1 MGALENAALDVAIA
15 KIGAAED
22 EIAAAEA
29 CALWFQERAAYEGK
43 YDFPLVGWDPQLRS
57 WWLFERTSWDGV
69 ARWRPDRTGF
79 VQRLIA
85 EFLGVWGATKLARKT
100 ARVHASIE
108 RLLTFSDRIVL
119 EPGRWDEDPDLLGT
133 PAGVIN
139 LRTGELRP
147 HKPELRIS
155 KYTAVTPASDDD
167 DWVPER
173 WDRFLME
180 ALQGDVDAI
189 EALQQYIGYAATGHT
204 REHTFLALLGRGGA
218 GVSTFVN
225 ACMHVLG
232 DYAKATAAETF
243 TSSSTDK
250 HPADLAAL
258 VGVRLV
264 VAPEVERGRRW
275 AESRL
280 KSFTAGDPISARV
293 MRGDPFTFRP
303 VAKVIVT
310 GNSLPGLSAV
320 DPAIRRRLLVK
331 EFNNVPATPQRDLL
345 ERLIDDEGPQILRW
359 IIEGASIWYERG
371 LDVPGSMRAAADRY
385 LDTEDV
391 LGIWLDECVEVD
403 AGASESSAE
412 LFRSWRATC
421 EARNEAPGTAKAF
434 AQLLQGRGFKSDK
447 NVMDAVSGRYRRG
460 FRGLRLRT

>member
-1 MGALENAALDVAIA
+1 MH
-15 KIGAAED
+15 
-22 EIAAAEA
+22 
-29 CALWFQERAAYEGK
+29 
-43 YDFPLVGWDPQLRS
+43 S
-57 WWLFERTSWDGV
+57 
-69 ARWRPDRTGF
+69 
-79 VQRLIA
+79 
-85 EFLGVWGATKLARKT
+85 
-100 ARVHASIE
+100 SIE
-108 RLLTFSDRIVL
+108 RLLTFNDRIVL

-133 PAGVIN
+133 PAGVID
-139 LRTGELRP
+139 LRTGEL
-147 HKPELRIS
+147 KPYTPEHRIS
-155 KYTAVTPASDDD
+155 KYTAVAPAADDD

-173 WDRFLME
+173 WERFLTE
-180 ALQGDVDAI
+180 ALQDDVDAI
-189 EALQQYIGYAATGHT
+189 EALRQFLGYCATGHT
-204 REHTFLALLGRGGA
+204 REHVFLALLGRGGA

-225 ACMHVLG
+225 TCMHVLG
-232 DYAKATAAETF
+232 SYAQATSPETF
-243 TSSSTDK
+243 TSSPNDK

-331 EFNNVPATPQRDLL
+331 TFDNVPAIPQRDLL
-345 ERLIDDEGPQILRW
+345 ERLVEQEGSQILRW

-371 LDVPGSMRAAADRY
+371 LDIPGSMRAAADRY

-391 LGIWLDECVEVD
+391 LGIWLDECVVVD
-403 AGASESSAE
+403 KDASESSAE
-412 LFRSWRATC
+412 LFRSWRELC
-421 EARNEAPGTAKAF
+421 DARNESPGTAKAF
-434 AQLLQGRGFKSDK
+434 AQLLQGRGFKADK
-447 NVMDAVSGRYRRG
+447 NVPDAVSGCYRRG